1 MPRYGTIDHDYA
13 LRLAA
18 TDPDGDIY
26 MLNLM
31 AYRAEA
37 DYGPDGERG
46 VSGRE
51 ADDRYAPLEVLAEI
65 GAGVCFLADV
75 EASTEPWDR
84 IAVVRYPTRRSFV
97 DMQSRPDFE
106 AKQVHKD
113 AGMDHTTIAGTV
125 PVGDLPKTVPGDLVL
140 LEIWN
145 GPTPKPVV
153 DGDAVEFA
161 VEGTIIGD
169 GRTWSGARYTPVDV
183 VPDLTG
189 SPQHQLVALRTVI
202 ARWD

>member
-1 MPRYGTIDHDYA
+1 MARYGTIDQEYA
-13 LRLAA
+13 LRLAS
-18 TDPDGDIY
+18 TEPDGDIY

-46 VSGRE
+46 ISGRE

-97 DMQSRPDFE
+97 DMQSRPDFK
-106 AKQVHKD
+106 AKHVHKD
-113 AGMDHTTIAGTV
+113 AGMDHTTILGTV
-125 PVGDLPKTVPGDLVL
+125 PVDALPKTVPGDLAL
-140 LEIWN
+140 LEVWN
-145 GPTPKPVV
+145 GRTPAPIV
-153 DGDAVEFA
+153 DGESVEFT
-161 VEGTIIGD
+161 VEGAIVGD
-169 GRTWSGARYTPVDV
+169 GRPWSGVRYTPVDV
-183 VPDLTG
+183 VPDLAVT
-189 SPQHQLVALRTVI
+189 HQAVVLRTVV
-202 ARWD
+202 AQWE